1 MREMKILIVE
11 DEKYTRDTLALV
23 LENSGYKI
31 IDVAN
36 GKDALAVIFDSL
48 EKNDP
53 VDIIVLDIE
62 LPGLSG
68 LQVIETLRT
77 NNFWIPILVIT
88 GLMDT
93 PVSYEIQHGQC
104 IRWLMKP
111 FNPDSVVECVQSITH
126 AYLSQNN
133 TELT

>member
-1 MREMKILIVE
+1 MRKMKILIVE

-31 IDVAN
+31 IDAAN
-36 GKDALAVIFDSL
+36 NKDALAVIFDSL

-53 VDIIVLDIE
+53 VDIIILDIE

-77 NNFWIPILVIT
+77 KNYSIPILAIT

-93 PVSYEIQHGQC
+93 PMSYKIQDGQC

-111 FNPDSVVECVQSITH
+111 FNPDSVIECVQSITH
-126 AYLSQNN
+126 AFLSQNK
-133 TELT
+133 TEFS